1 MINLYAKKCCWC
13 KVVVPAGMGK
23 VWNYNGRWIVGC
35 QDCINDKFNDSDDND
50 GDQLPNFFC
59 YLHLG
64 MVNTIPKFFYQ
75 IYFFICT
82 IYNMCYTIHVR
93 SQL

>member
-1 MINLYAKKCCWC
+1 LTYYIHYDILFVEVEMINLYAKKCCWC

-50 GDQLPNFFC
+50 GD
-59 YLHLG
+59 
-64 MVNTIPKFFYQ
+64 
-75 IYFFICT
+75 
-82 IYNMCYTIHVR
+82 
-93 SQL
+93 